1 MRAFYFAVPFAAA
14 LIGLSTSGHTQTYP
28 DRPVRLI
35 VPFTAGGGT
44 DLIARTLAQKL
55 QDSLGQPFVVE
66 NRGGAG
72 GNLGTDLAAKAPAD
86 GYTLLLGYSSNFSI
100 SPFLYSNL
108 PYKPLADFAPISLV
122 AIATNLMVAHP
133 SVGVSDLKSLQAL
146 AKSRT
151 KRFNYSSSGVGT
163 VGHLTVELYK
173 SVAGVDFIHVPYKG
187 VSSAITDLLA
197 GRVELYAGSP
207 ALLMPYV
214 RSGTLT
220 PLGVSSAQRDPGLAD
235 IPTFIEQGYPVEALA
250 WFGLL
255 APAGTPKNIVQKL
268 NAAVVAALQSSEVRE
283 TYANIGYTVQTNSVD
298 VFTAFIQSDY
308 DKWKKVIADAGIK
321 VE

>member
-1 MRAFYFAVPFAAA
+1 MRVFCIAVAGVVA
-14 LIGLSTSGHTQTYP
+14 LLGLAGSAQAQVYP
-28 DRPVRLI
+28 NRPVRLI

-55 QDSLGQPFVVE
+55 QDSLGQTFVVE

-72 GNLGTDLAAKAPAD
+72 GNLGTDLAAKAAPD
-86 GYTLLLGYSSNFSI
+86 GYTLLLGYSSNFAI

-108 PYKPLADFAPISLV
+108 PYKPLTEFAPISLV

-133 SVGVSDLKSLQAL
+133 SVGVSDLKALQAL
-146 AKSRT
+146 AKSRE
-151 KRFNYSSSGVGT
+151 KKLNYSSSGVGT

-173 SVAGVDFIHVPYKG
+173 SVAGVDFVHVPYKG
-187 VSSAITDLLA
+187 VSSAIADLLA

-214 RSGTLT
+214 RSGALM
-220 PLGVSSAQRDPGLAD
+220 PLGVSSAQRDAGLAE
-235 IPTFIEQGYPVEALA
+235 IPTFIEQGYSVEALA

-255 APAGTPKNIVQKL
+255 APAGTPKDIVQKL
-268 NAAVVAALQSSEVRE
+268 NTAVVQALQSPEVKE
-283 TYANIGYTVQTNSVD
+283 TYANIGYAVQSNTTEA
-298 VFTAFIQSDY
+298 FAAFIQADY
-308 DKWKKVIADAGIK
+308 DKWKKVIADTGIK
-321 VE
+321 IE